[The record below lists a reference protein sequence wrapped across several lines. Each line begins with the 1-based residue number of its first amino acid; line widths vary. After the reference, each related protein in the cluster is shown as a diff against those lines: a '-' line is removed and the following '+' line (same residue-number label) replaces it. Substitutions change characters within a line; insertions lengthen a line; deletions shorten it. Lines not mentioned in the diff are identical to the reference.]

1 MIHSVSRTVKKN
13 VAKMRR
19 YCYDHRH
26 YHYYCS
32 RYDYILLLQ
41 GRRQENNVVGTWGL
55 EFPLLLGLV
64 SCILGFYHRDG
75 FNELNTPIT
84 TNTTAAAAAAAA
96 TSTTSSGSS
105 SSGGGGSSS
114 SSGGSSSSS
123 RSCSSILHSISK
135 NLVLGATDS

>member
-1 MIHSVSRTVKKN
+1 M
-13 VAKMRR
+13 
-19 YCYDHRH
+19 
-26 YHYYCS
+26 
-32 RYDYILLLQ
+32 
-41 GRRQENNVVGTWGL
+41 VGTWGL